1 MLIVA
6 DQLNGWLSAVSW
18 VIFALILPR
27 AMAAAGWRKLA
38 DDGLVHPYF
47 ASTVILMVVW
57 TLKASVDTGL
67 GFHFIGATL
76 LTLMFGWRL
85 ALTATVVALLGSYL
99 TLGGEP
105 QVFAANLL
113 LKGCV
118 PILVS
123 HGLLRLVQ
131 DRLPH
136 HIFVYIFVN
145 GFFGAALA
153 VLAQVMGVALVLAMT
168 GAYDTGYLISEY
180 LAFAPL
186 MMFGEAWIT
195 GMLVAIF
202 VSYRPGLLSTFD
214 DRSYLTNKTP

>member
-18 VIFALILPR
+18 VILALILPR
-27 AMAAAGWRKLA
+27 SLASVGWRKLA
-38 DDGLVHPYF
+38 DDGLMHPYF
-47 ASTVILMVVW
+47 ASTVILMVAW
-57 TLKASVDTGL
+57 TLKAGVDAGL

-85 ALTATVVALLGSYL
+85 ALLAVLVALLGSYI
-99 TLGGEP
+99 TLGGDV
-105 QVFAANLL
+105 QAFAANLL
-113 LKGCV
+113 LKGGV

-123 HGLLRLVQ
+123 HALLRLVQ
-131 DRLPH
+131 RRLPH

-145 GFFGAALA
+145 GFLGAALA
-153 VLAQVMGVALVLAMT
+153 VLAQVAAISLVLVMT
-168 GAYDTGYLISEY
+168 GAYDGAYLVSDY
-180 LAFAPL
+180 LAFTPL

-202 VSYRPGLLSTFD
+202 VSYRPELLSTFD
-214 DRSYLTNKTP
+214 DRSYLTDKTP

>member
-1 MLIVA
+1 MFIVA

-18 VIFALILPR
+18 VILAVVLR
-27 AMAAAGWRKLA
+27 HAMAGVAWRKLA
-38 DDGLVHPYF
+38 DDGLLHPYF
-47 ASTVILMVVW
+47 ATTVIVMVAW
-57 TLKASVDTGL
+57 TLKAGVEVGL

-85 ALTATVVALLGSYL
+85 ALVATLVALLGSYIS
-99 TLGGEP
+99 LGGEL

-113 LKGCV
+113 LKGAV
-118 PILVS
+118 PVLVS
-123 HGLLRLVQ
+123 HALLCLAQR
-131 DRLPH
+131 RLPH

-153 VLAQVMGVALVLAMT
+153 VLAQAAGVSLVLVTT
-168 GAYDTGYLISEY
+168 GAYDGAYLVSDY
-180 LAFAPL
+180 LAFTPL

-202 VSYRPGLLSTFD
+202 VSYRPELLSTFD
-214 DRSYLTNKTP
+214 DRSYLTNKAP

>member
-6 DQLNGWLSAVSW
+6 DQLNGWLSAVAW
-18 VIFALILPR
+18 VLLALILPR
-27 AMAAAGWRKLA
+27 AMAAVEWRKLA
-38 DDGLVHPYF
+38 GGGLVHPYF
-47 ASTVILMVVW
+47 ASTVILMVAW
-57 TLKASVDTGL
+57 TLKAGVDTGL

-85 ALTATVVALLGSYL
+85 ALLATLVALLGSYI

-105 QVFAANLL
+105 QAFAANLL
-113 LKGCV
+113 LKGGV
-118 PILVS
+118 PVLVS

-131 DRLPH
+131 RRLPH
-136 HIFVYIFVN
+136 HVFVYIFVN

-153 VLAQVMGVALVLAMT
+153 VLAQVSGVALVLAMT
-168 GAYDTGYLISEY
+168 GAYDAGFLVSEY
-180 LAFAPL
+180 LAFTPL

-202 VSYRPGLLSTFD
+202 VSYRPELLSSFD